1 MNQELKLGLLEL
13 NDIYYCLST
22 VSRDKDT
29 HRSKE
34 MAELADRVLDH
45 MFVKVQEVED
55 MVAGMKLTNELQG
68 MLDEVNK

>member
-22 VSRDKDT
+22 VSRRDMDV

-45 MFVKVQEVED
+45 I
-55 MVAGMKLTNELQG
+55 VAKCKDIDELIADARAYYKETGNE
-68 MLDEVNK
+68 